1 MKGSKMK
8 PFIIVAMPIL
18 FLAGIILS
26 CGSSKTELSFQDI
39 PHYPAST
46 PEQHM
51 EGSGYAGVMGGD
63 LRQLSTTDPFKTVV
77 AFYTDELDQYNPEI
91 MSHTSE
97 LGRQTAITISRGTKI
112 LTVAI
117 QEHDK
122 EGRVVIT
129 HMALGE

>member
-8 PFIIVAMPIL
+8 RLIIAAIPIL
-18 FLAGIILS
+18 FLAGIIS
-26 CGSSKTELSFQDI
+26 GCGSSKTELSFQNI

-46 PEQHM
+46 PEQQM
-51 EGSGYAGVMGGD
+51 EGSGFAGIVGGE

-77 AFYTDELDQYNPEI
+77 AFYTDELDPYNPEI

-97 LGRQTAITISRGTKI
+97 LGRQTAITIKQENKV

-117 QEHDK
+117 QEHRK

-129 HMALGE
+129 HMAVGG